1 MIKMVK
7 KFLWLALWV
16 TAEVASSMTNGHA
29 ASDVISCYCDS
40 NLASDNVPKITY
52 TEHTGKV
59 HIACANNVTVICNL
73 DHPHKEN
80 TIFDV
85 KFCSCKNG
93 DWLSVSLDHD
103 NPTKAQVVVT
113 CADGGPVQCTNE

>member
-1 MIKMVK
+1 MIK

-16 TAEVASSMTNGHA
+16 TAEFASSMTNGHA
-29 ASDVISCYCDS
+29 ANEVISCYCDP
-40 NLASDNVPKITY
+40 NPTSDNIPKIAY

-59 HIACANNVTVICNL
+59 YIMCVDNATVACNL
-73 DHPHKEN
+73 DHRHKKN

-93 DWLSVSLDHD
+93 DRLSVSLDHD
-103 NPTKAQVVVT
+103 SPTKAQVIIT
-113 CADGGPVQCTNE
+113 CADGSPVQCTNK